1 MHFDSTDSLFDN
13 LLPHAR
19 QERLDAEVNH
29 ASPRV
34 VGVSRSVAFFGA
46 LLLLLILAEL
56 ATIPLI
62 SKTIGWHIA
71 IGLVILPALLI
82 KIGINGYRA
91 IAYYRQSPA
100 FLEAGAPWL
109 PLRLLSLPFLVTT
122 LIVFGSGVEMT
133 FAGPSSF
140 SLTFLDAAHILFSII
155 WLLLFGFHVIAYA
168 NRSMR
173 SAGRDL
179 AAIPARGA
187 DPSRA
192 RLRTLAAL
200 IAIAFGIALAIQFQS
215 PIARWE
221 RAFAA
226 PAAVGPLQSH
236 PAPAYYSAQSLQ
248 HGRARIAEH
257 LKISRK
263 LQSQG

>member
-1 MHFDSTDSLFDN
+1 MQHFETTEPFFDN

-19 QERLDAEVNH
+19 QKRLDAEIHN
-29 ASPRV
+29 ASAKV
-34 VGVSRSVAFFGA
+34 IGVSRSAAIFGA

-62 SKTIGWHIA
+62 AKTIGWHIA

-82 KIGINGYRA
+82 KIGVNSYRA

-100 FLEAGAPWL
+100 FVEAGAPWL
-109 PLRLLSLPFLVTT
+109 PLRLLSLPFIVTT

-133 FAGPSSF
+133 FGGPTSF

-155 WLLLFGFHVIAYA
+155 WLLLFGFHVVAYA
-168 NRSMR
+168 NRSFR

-179 AAIPARGA
+179 AATPRRGVE
-187 DPSRA
+187 PGRA
-192 RLRTLAAL
+192 RLRTLVTL
-200 IAIAFGIALAIQFQS
+200 FAIVSGILLATQFQG
-215 PIARWE
+215 PIKRWE
-221 RAFAA
+221 VAFAA
-226 PAAVGPLQSH
+226 PAAAGPLQRH
-236 PAPAYYSAQSLQ
+236 PAPVYYSPGSLKE
-248 HGRARIAEH
+248 GRARIAEH

-263 LQSQG
+263 LQS